1 MESDEIIGYLLG
13 YIKSTLNGAGALK
26 GKNLVVTSIV
36 DITGGK
42 RINVQWT
49 LDNGTVQTDHVDLTN
64 GNGIKSIA
72 KTSTSGLVDTYTIT
86 FDDDTT
92 ETFTV
97 TNGADG
103 EDGRDGAD
111 GQDGNGIDDIEKTS
125 TAGLVDTYT
134 ITLDD
139 GTTKT
144 FTVTNGA
151 DGEGVPD
158 GGTTGQILR
167 KKSNTDQDTEW
178 ADPSEADLPAGGTT
192 GQVLTKKSNDDG
204 DVEWST
210 PAGAGDMLKSVYD
223 TDDDGKVDAA
233 EDADA
238 VKGHTVASSGDA
250 GNSDIV
256 LGNDSRLTD
265 ARTPV
270 SHTHTKSDITDFS
283 HTHTLSEVTDAG
295 TAAAK
300 NSTNSITAGSTDLAE
315 AGAVKDAIDAA
326 VVSAYHPGGAKTCAE
341 LTSALLVAAN
351 EGKVYNMSDTGITTA
366 DFIEGA
372 GKEIGVGADVAV
384 IPVSGGYKFNLLPGI
399 VDTSGLQP
407 KNLASQVESQSTV
420 EGALGALSTNKAA
433 KVSGGTTGNL
443 ASLDASGNPA
453 DSGKKASDFIEKSQ
467 TSGLVKNDGTID
479 ETQYISDISGK
490 ADKVA
495 SATNNNFA
503 ALDANGNLKD
513 SGISKNIIPS
523 TASGSNK
530 LATLADIDTSGIYG
544 AEWDGSS
551 SQAWTRTDKAVGLAD
566 PVPALSNGTGSSP
579 FDDIYPWKGMK
590 RVTDPIAGEVVSI
603 PKFWYKI
610 TQTGAAL
617 KVQISNTPRSGF
629 LVSPAHADRGDGHGE
644 RDMVYVGRYHC
655 DSSYKST
662 TGVTPL
668 VSKTRAEFRTGIAG
682 LGTGYCQ
689 SDIAT
694 RQTLWMLYIV
704 EFANWDSQKKIGYG
718 CAPTGETSAVRAMG
732 YTDAMQYHTGT
743 DQASRDSYGGT
754 QYRYIEGLWDNCVDW
769 CDGIYF
775 AAEKIYLIK
784 NPANFSDTTGGKYVG
799 DRATAS
805 GYIKSMKVSEVP
817 GYEWFM
823 YPDDCTGA
831 TEDTYVG
838 DYCGYNASGVVLFV
852 GGSYGQYRYYG
863 LFYLDGSNAASV
875 QNAGIGS
882 RLLILPSA

>member
-49 LDNGTVQTDHVDLTN
+49 LDNGTVQTDHVDLPN
-64 GNGIKSIA
+64 GNGIKSVV

-111 GQDGNGIDDIEKTS
+111 GQDGNGIEDIEKTS

-250 GNSDIV
+250 GNSDLV

-265 ARTPV
+265 SRTPT
-270 SHTHTKSDITDFS
+270 SHTHTKSEITDFS
-283 HTHTLSEVTDAG
+283 HTHTLSEITDAG

-300 NSTNSITAGSTDLAE
+300 NSTNSITSGSTDLAE

-351 EGKVYNMSDTGITTA
+351 EGKVYNMSDTGTTTA

-407 KNLASQVESQSTV
+407 KNLTSQVESQSTV

-513 SGISKNIIPS
+513 SGKKASDFVTDISGKADKVSSATNGDLAGLDANGNLTDTGIPAIIIPS
-523 TASGSNK
+523 GASSSNK
-530 LATLADIDTSGIYG
+530 LATKQDVDAVKGGAILPIVDLGTSYSAELKADI
-544 AEWDGSS
+544 
-551 SQAWTRTDKAVGLAD
+551 QAGTFEKAVVGGKLTINDHVYYLAHPD
-566 PVPALSNGTGSSP
+566 YWLHTGDTECTTHHMLVIPAGNIGTGKMN
-579 FDDIYPWKGMK
+579 DTNI
-590 RVTDPIAGEVVSI
+590 
-603 PKFWYKI
+603 
-610 TQTGAAL
+610 
-617 KVQISNTPRSGF
+617 
-629 LVSPAHADRGDGHGE
+629 
-644 RDMVYVGRYHC
+644 
-655 DSSYKST
+655 
-662 TGVTPL
+662 
-668 VSKTRAEFRTGIAG
+668 
-682 LGTGYCQ
+682 
-689 SDIAT
+689 
-694 RQTLWMLYIV
+694 
-704 EFANWDSQKKIGYG
+704 
-718 CAPTGETSAVRAMG
+718 
-732 YTDAMQYHTGT
+732 
-743 DQASRDSYGGT
+743 
-754 QYRYIEGLWDNCVDW
+754 
-769 CDGIYF
+769 
-775 AAEKIYLIK
+775 
-784 NPANFSDTTGGKYVG
+784 TTGGYVG
-799 DRATAS
+799 SDMKTGNNSNTALATAKAQIVADFGAANILTHRELFTKAVTDGKAS
-805 GYIKSMKVSEVP
+805 DWGWYDSDVDLMNEVMVYGCNVWASAP
-817 GYEWFM
+817 GYETGIDKCQLKLFQER
-823 YPDDCTGA
+823 PDLITTRASWWLRSVVSATGFA
-831 TEDTYVG
+831 AVSG
-838 DYCGYNASGVVLFV
+838 SGLASDHGASDAIGVRPAF
-852 GGSYGQYRYYG
+852 
-863 LFYLDGSNAASV
+863 A
-875 QNAGIGS
+875 IC
-882 RLLILPSA
+882 